1 LLHRA
6 ALGLA
11 VAAHA
16 GLLYGLLR
24 EPADELAG
32 GGGRLE
38 AISVT
43 IVNSTAFESRDVDPV
58 APPAPAAAEAVEVKD
73 GAAEA
78 ASAMLQPKQA
88 ERQEKQAEQA
98 RAMDLAPIAAIAEV
112 SKEAEK
118 DPQKEAK
125 EDRKEASTPF
135 SIGGLAARGDAV
147 SPAKQSAPA
156 AASPGAM
163 REYARYVAQ
172 ALAKARPK
180 GVGGHGTVKVKLAIS
195 PGGSLA
201 TVEIARSSGNKRLD
215 DTALT
220 AVQRALLPVPPPGM
234 TEAQLTYEVPYHF
247 R

>member
-1 LLHRA
+1 MGP

-38 AISVT
+38 AINVT
-43 IVNSTAFESRDVDPV
+43 IVNSTALESRDVDPV
-58 APPAPAAAEAVEVKD
+58 APPAPAAAEVVEVKD

-78 ASAMLQPKQA
+78 APAMLQPKQA

-98 RAMDLAPIAAIAEV
+98 RAVDQLAPIAAIAEV
-112 SKEAEK
+112 SREAEK
-118 DPQKEAK
+118 DPQKE
-125 EDRKEASTPF
+125 EASNPST
-135 SIGGLAARGDAV
+135 IGGLAARGDAV
-147 SPAKQSAPA
+147 SPARHSAPA
-156 AASPGAM
+156 AASPGAV

-180 GVGGHGTVKVKLAIS
+180 GVGGYGTVKVKLAIS

-201 TVEIARSSGNKRLD
+201 TAEITRSSGNKRLD

>member
-1 LLHRA
+1 MPHRA

-38 AISVT
+38 AVSVT

-73 GAAEA
+73 GAA
-78 ASAMLQPKQA
+78 
-88 ERQEKQAEQA
+88 
-98 RAMDLAPIAAIAEV
+98 IAEV

-118 DPQKEAK
+118 DPRKEAK
-125 EDRKEASTPF
+125 EDRKEASTP
-135 SIGGLAARGDAV
+135 STIGGLAALGDAA
-147 SPAKQSAPA
+147 SPVKQSAPA
-156 AASPGAM
+156 AASPGAV

-201 TVEIARSSGNKRLD
+201 TVEIARSSGNKRVD

>member
-1 LLHRA
+1 M
-6 ALGLA
+6 
-11 VAAHA
+11 AAHA

-78 ASAMLQPKQA
+78 APAMLQPKQA

-98 RAMDLAPIAAIAEV
+98 RAMDQLAPIAAIVEV
-112 SKEAEK
+112 PKEAEK
-118 DPQKEAK
+118 EPQKEAK
-125 EDRKEASTPF
+125 EDRKEASTP
-135 SIGGLAARGDAV
+135 STIGGLAARGDAA
-147 SPAKQSAPA
+147 SPVKQSAPA
-156 AASPGAM
+156 AASPGAV

-215 DTALT
+215 DMALT